1 MRRFIFMIIL
11 SGMALVGFA
20 QNEAKFTPSTLMFL
34 SEHKGET
41 SLPQVNKKKDFSL
54 IAPLPFG
61 QEEMLKKKDYG
72 TRTIAASE
80 MVGGVE
86 MISAFIG
93 VSDNNFSAIEALG
106 VQIESKFDKLCTALI
121 PVDQIEALAA
131 LDNVTRIEVAEIL
144 QPANDLQRKATQA
157 GDAISNSAAAQAL
170 GLTKQY
176 TGKNVILGIIDTG
189 IDFQHIAFKDK
200 NGKSR
205 IVRAYKLSGSQSTS
219 LTTYSSES
227 EINGLTYDTNGEDHG
242 THTSSTA
249 GGSSVIVNGSTVTV
263 TDDHA
268 NATYGGM
275 APEADLVIAGL
286 SSLYTTSIGTAI
298 KNICNYADEVGKPC
312 VISLSLGTQEGP
324 HDGTG
329 SIASIVNQYA
339 GNNHIIV
346 YAASNDGMK
355 ALPFQEIGTSNGGGM
370 YASGTSTSSKPMIVN
385 VQRSFEDADG
395 NVEMAMP
402 TITAYARSANV
413 PTALKFHVVDIS
425 SGKIVYSSNAYTS
438 STTFSV
444 TGTSDLAQYFKCP
457 STQYTNQY
465 GDAGKIRLVRTQDT
479 NNNKYYWQIYCPI
492 MVSTSYNDDDE
503 DGVYNSQYAFCVS
516 VYPTSNGAST
526 TIDMWESAYSW
537 FGTDLNL
544 NDNSYNYCKGNDECS
559 VSDNA
564 CYEKVISV
572 GAYVTKNQ
580 ITDYAGTTHDFTDDY
595 PNIGDHASFSSWQT
609 AGYGPLGT
617 ALPTINAPGARIVAG
632 INHYHTKSV
641 DADYSYWSDDFIG
654 DLVVNNSKYAYAAM
668 EGTSMATPCVSG
680 IIAQWLQA
688 CVEAGKTPSPDYI
701 KEVMAATWDTDE
713 WTNGTGSGA
722 HGAKTFGTHG
732 KINAIKGIQYIL
744 GVSVGPVITATPT
757 TVDFE
762 GYATETYTKTVN
774 VKGISLEGNIT
785 ATLSGGSGVYSIDKN
800 SVTQSNGSAQADIT
814 ITWTPATAGTTNA
827 TLTLKSTGADDV
839 VVNITGV
846 AQAATPTIMVDA
858 PTLDFSTQLNEEQS
872 KTVTV
877 TGRFLAGDVTV
888 SLNDPNGVFS
898 VNTTKLTA
906 TSDENTLTPLIVTFN
921 SADEGTFT
929 GTVTLTGAGAEEVV
943 ISLSAEANDGGKATD
958 AYLNIAKYATI
969 DEAGWNTSYVNN
981 LYKYTEY
988 ENNGYAWLT
997 LPVYGAFVGARYA
1010 TNSKT
1015 VGSGQPQK
1023 WIESSLGTNNTYAGK
1038 TWVYTASAS
1047 NPFNGSS
1054 AYFTST
1060 TARAIGY
1067 NYKSNTS
1074 IRSVS
1079 FYVTNTTEVKL
1090 YGTGANGVSST
1101 YPARLRI
1108 YECTKNADG
1117 KVTASSTATVDQTNS
1132 TTSTF
1137 TLQSGTLDA
1146 TKIYKVE
1153 ASIYRGY
1160 LYEISFKTPLKSN
1173 MDNRSEQTL
1182 SYSEIPSKTYGDAAF
1197 TLPEK
1202 TAEGLTITWA
1212 SSDVNIAA
1220 VSGNT
1225 LTIKGAGTATITA
1238 TQEGDDNYKPFT
1250 KDFTL
1255 DIAKAT
1261 LCITAKSFT
1270 ITEGDELPVFDVE
1283 YEGFAYDEAASVL
1296 TTLPTVSCSATS
1308 TSAPGTYDITVS
1320 GAEAQNYEMTYVNGI
1335 LTIEASK
1342 ILMGDVNDDGDIDV
1356 MDVVTMVSYIMGRDP
1371 AGFIF
1376 AAADHTADGEVDV
1389 MDLVCQVSLV
1399 MSQAAS
1405 SAPAVSSFDALGSR
1419 MTLDGA
1425 SDGALYVGLG
1435 DGRQYVASQFV
1446 ITLSDGQQLSSVTA
1460 DRRHTV
1466 SIQSM
1471 GDNRY
1476 FVMSYSAAN
1485 ETFASSDHAL
1495 TLRVAG
1501 SGMVTVDEGTFVS
1514 ADGQKVVFEST
1525 SSTTTGI
1532 DSTTFDSNVPAD
1544 VYSTGGMLI
1553 RKGTANTEELPAGV
1567 YIVNGKKYIRK

>member
-20 QNEAKFTPSTLMFL
+20 QYEAKFTPSTLMFL

-41 SLPQVNKKKDFSL
+41 SLPQVNKKKDLSL

-72 TRTIAASE
+72 TRAIAASE

-106 VQIESKFDKLCTALI
+106 VQIEAKFDKLCTALI

-144 QPANDLQRKATQA
+144 QPANDMQRKATQA
-157 GDAISNSAAAQAL
+157 GDVISNSAAAQAL

-205 IVRAYKLSGSQSTS
+205 IVRAYKLSSSTGTS
-219 LTTYSSES
+219 LTTYSTES
-227 EINGLTYDTNGEDHG
+227 SINGLTYDTNGEDHG
-242 THTSSTA
+242 THTSTTA
-249 GGSSVIVNGSTVTV
+249 GGSSVIVKGSTVTV

-312 VISLSLGTQEGP
+312 VISLSLGSQVGP

-346 YAASNDGMK
+346 YAASNDGMR

-370 YASGTSTSSKPMIVN
+370 YASGTSTSSEPMIVN

-413 PTALKFHVVDIS
+413 PTALKFHVVDVS
-425 SGKIVYSSNAYTS
+425 TGEIVYSSSDYTS

-444 TGTSDLAQYFKCP
+444 TGTSGLAKYFKCP
-457 STQYTNQY
+457 STEYANQY
-465 GDAGKIRLVRTQDT
+465 GDAGKIRLIRTQDT

-492 MVSTSYNDDDE
+492 MISTSYNDEDK

-526 TIDMWESAYSW
+526 TIDMWESGYSW

-544 NDNSYNYCKGNDECS
+544 SDNSYNYCKGNDDCS

-564 CYEKVISV
+564 CYSKVISV

-580 ITDYAGTTHDFTDDY
+580 ITDYAGTTHDFSDEY

-632 INHYHTKSV
+632 INHYHTKTV

-654 DLVVNNSKYAYAAM
+654 DLVVNNSNYAYGAM

-688 CVEAGKTPSPDYI
+688 CVEAGKTPTPDYM

-732 KINAIKGIQYIL
+732 KINAAKGIQYIL
-744 GVSVGPVITATPT
+744 GVSAGPVITATPT
-757 TVDFE
+757 TVNFE
-762 GYATETYTKTVN
+762 GYATETYTQTVN

-785 ATLSGGSGVYSIDKN
+785 ATLSGGNGVYSIDKTRI
-800 SVTQSNGSAQADIT
+800 TQSNGSAQADIT

-846 AQAATPTIMVDA
+846 AQAATPTIMVDVS
-858 PTLDFSTQLNEEQS
+858 TLEFSTQLSEEQS

-877 TGRFLAGDVTV
+877 TGRFLTGDVTV

-906 TSDENTLTPLIVTFN
+906 TMGEDTLTPLIVTFN

-929 GTVTLTGAGAEEVV
+929 GSVTLTGAGAEEVV
-943 ISLSAEANDGGKATD
+943 ISLSAEANDGGSATD

-981 LYKYTEY
+981 LYKYSEAST
-988 ENNGYAWLT
+988 GDAAWLT
-997 LPVYGAFVGARYA
+997 LPIYGAWVGCYY
-1010 TNSKT
+1010 NNH
-1015 VGSGQPQK
+1015 PQK
-1023 WIESSLGTNNTYAGK
+1023 WIKTNVTNVNNKYAGTTWDSSDELLGSSPYFTSASARAMGYNSRTNNTQE
-1038 TWVYTASAS
+1038 TVT
-1047 NPFNGSS
+1047 
-1054 AYFTST
+1054 
-1060 TARAIGY
+1060 
-1067 NYKSNTS
+1067 
-1074 IRSVS
+1074 
-1079 FYVTNTTEVKL
+1079 FYVTNTTAVKML
-1090 YGTGANGVSST
+1090 GLGQSRST
-1101 YPARLRI
+1101 STLPTTLKV

-1117 KVTASSTATVDQTNS
+1117 TLTEGTTVVKSGSNS
-1132 TTSTF
+1132 DT
-1137 TLQSGTLDA
+1137 SGTFVLTADGLDA
-1146 TKIYKVE
+1146 EKIYKVE
-1153 ASIYRGY
+1153 TATYRNY
-1160 LYEISFKTPLKSN
+1160 LCEIGFKTPI
-1173 MDNRSEQTL
+1173 MDNRLEQTL

-1202 TAEGLTITWA
+1202 TTEELTITWA
-1212 SSDVNIAA
+1212 SSDVNIAT

-1225 LTIKGAGTATITA
+1225 LTIKGAGTVTIIA
-1238 TQEGDDNYKPFT
+1238 TQEGNDSYKPFT

-1255 DIAKAT
+1255 DIAKAA
-1261 LCITAKSFT
+1261 LSITAKSFT
-1270 ITEGDELPVFDVE
+1270 ITEGDELPAFEVE
-1283 YEGFAYDEAASVL
+1283 YEGFVYDETASAL
-1296 TTLPTVSCSATS
+1296 TTLPTVSCSATA

-1320 GAEAQNYEMTYVNGI
+1320 GAEAQNYEITYINGI
-1335 LTIEASK
+1335 LTIEAK
-1342 ILMGDVNDDGDIDV
+1342 KVLMGDVNDDGDIDV
-1356 MDVVTMVSYIMGRDP
+1356 MDVVTMVSFIMGRDP
-1371 AGFIF
+1371 ANFIF

-1389 MDLVCQVSLV
+1389 MDLVRQVSLV

-1405 SAPAVSSFDALGSR
+1405 GAPAVSSFDALGSG
-1419 MTLDGA
+1419 MTLDGT
-1425 SDGALYVGLG
+1425 SDGALHVGLG

-1460 DRRHTV
+1460 DRRHTIN
-1466 SIQSM
+1466 IQSL

-1501 SGMVTVDEGTFVS
+1501 SGMVTVGESAFVS
-1514 ADGQKVVFEST
+1514 ADGQKVVFEGA
-1525 SSTTTGI
+1525 SSATTGI
-1532 DSTTFDSNVPAD
+1532 DSATFGSNVPAD
-1544 VYSTGGMLI
+1544 VYSTGGMMI